1 MVLTDGLHLKCCSNT
16 LWCKRECLDQHH
28 VIPRTPSDGLYQKQ
42 QCYLCHWHLL
52 QVNIAVT
59 KQLYLHFMRL
69 ESKSSKHWICIGLS
83 TMGINKSSLIYQEV
97 MMSATC
103 IFSAENAR
111 LVLNLEIFS
120 SCRIVPGLLL
130 YVQLTISPSL

>member
-103 IFSAENAR
+103 IQYSQLKMWGWYSILKYFQVVELCQGSCSMFS
-111 LVLNLEIFS
+111 
-120 SCRIVPGLLL
+120 
-130 YVQLTISPSL
+130 